1 MRTRSQ
7 EGDTFSVGAA
17 GIKNIMAYSW
27 PSHCKRYL
35 ESMEVEKRFLRLRV
49 RTQLVSTT
57 PLLM

>member
-1 MRTRSQ
+1 MA
-7 EGDTFSVGAA
+7 SVSAA

-49 RTQLVSTT
+49 RTPLISSTALLV
-57 PLLM
+57 